1 MMKRLALFALFVCVA
16 LTPPVAEAGF
26 RYLPVGGASVPITDM
41 VVEGFADQV
50 PITVALRQILP
61 RGMVYSVGNDVDINT
76 KVSWQGGRPWRDVL
90 NTTLQSVG
98 LRANYTNTMVRV
110 EKGPFALNPPVR
122 LTPPVT
128 STVIDGGAPIALTP
142 PSATH
147 RVAGEIT
154 SLDADGAVAPLTS
167 STVMAL
173 GTTPASAPL
182 NDSGAVKIGSD
193 FTGQPKTSSLVE
205 ITSFDPDIKAE
216 VAAGVTGPATPSTGF
231 VSAANTADMKNVLT
245 LPDGYD
251 STIAPLNK
259 GPRTAPTIAMGQ
271 TAEWSAK
278 AGQMLHDVIE
288 EWSART
294 GVEVNWQAEYDYPLQ
309 ASLHYNGT
317 FEDAIRTLLY
327 GFRDATPQPI
337 GRLHKNEEL
346 GQQVLVVTVRG
357 NQYDE

>member
-1 MMKRLALFALFVCVA
+1 
-16 LTPPVAEAGF
+16 
-26 RYLPVGGASVPITDM
+26 
-41 VVEGFADQV
+41 
-50 PITVALRQILP
+50 
-61 RGMVYSVGNDVDINT
+61 
-76 KVSWQGGRPWRDVL
+76 
-90 NTTLQSVG
+90 
-98 LRANYTNTMVRV
+98 
-110 EKGPFALNPPVR
+110 
-122 LTPPVT
+122 
-128 STVIDGGAPIALTP
+128 
-142 PSATH
+142 
-147 RVAGEIT
+147 VAGEVT
-154 SLDADGAVAPLTS
+154 SLDAGSTIAPMTS

-182 NDSGAVKIGSD
+182 NGGSVKIGSD

-205 ITSFDPDIKAE
+205 ITSLDTDIKAE
-216 VAAGVTGPATPSTGF
+216 VAAGVTGPATPSSGF
-231 VSAANTADMKNVLT
+231 VSATNVGDMKADMKNVLT
-245 LPDGYD
+245 LPEGYD
-251 STIAPLNK
+251 STIAPLDK
-259 GPRTAPTIAMGQ
+259 GPRTAPTVAMGQ
-271 TAEWSAK
+271 TTEWSAK

-346 GQQVLVVTVRG
+346 GQQVLVIAVRG